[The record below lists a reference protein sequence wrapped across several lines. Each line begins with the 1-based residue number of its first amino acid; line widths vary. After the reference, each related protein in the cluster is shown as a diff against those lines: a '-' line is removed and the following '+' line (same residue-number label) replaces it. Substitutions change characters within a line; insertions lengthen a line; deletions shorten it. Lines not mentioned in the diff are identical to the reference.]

1 MRPPPRV
8 APASLIKGIME
19 KREVWVKEPIA
30 MYEGDA
36 TLPPRGDEGTHSG
49 ARDFRMM
56 VGHGGGSES
65 ERVERMR

>member
-1 MRPPPRV
+1 
-8 APASLIKGIME
+8 ME

-56 VGHGGGSES
+56 VGHGGGCES
-65 ERVERMR
+65 ENEIVKK